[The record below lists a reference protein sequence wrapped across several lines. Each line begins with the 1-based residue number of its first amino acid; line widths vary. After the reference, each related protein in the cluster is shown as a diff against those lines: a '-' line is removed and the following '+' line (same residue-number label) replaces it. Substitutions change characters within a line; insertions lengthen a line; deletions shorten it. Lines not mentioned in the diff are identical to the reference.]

1 MLILYISL
9 TGVGMALEKDD
20 ITTTSILVFPKQ
32 DEENLTFRQS
42 AHILIY

>member
-1 MLILYISL
+1 MLILYI